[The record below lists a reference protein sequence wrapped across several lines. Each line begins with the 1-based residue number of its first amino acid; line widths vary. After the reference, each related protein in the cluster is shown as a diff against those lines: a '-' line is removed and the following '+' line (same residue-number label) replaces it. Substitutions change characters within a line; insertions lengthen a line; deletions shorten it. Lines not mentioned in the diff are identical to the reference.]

1 MDRTVPK
8 GAALLL
14 VFIYETETKKKAP
27 ECYEVIFGHRQ
38 KALPKALTSMT
49 LGEVQEAQRTWKT
62 KAWAAKFNSTVAS
75 SAAGAPQFMEK
86 TLADLIVE
94 LRLRLTQ
101 IFDGDLQDR
110 LGYHL
115 LKRRG
120 YEEFM
125 AGRMS
130 RIQFGRRLAQE
141 WASFP
146 VLADTQGQKRSVTR
160 GQSFYAG
167 DGVNKALVSPQ
178 MVEAVLDRALQLGN
192 DVAPEETV
200 APIIV
205 ETPVVADPGELEKS
219 PAKSKTVW
227 TWALTAIGTGVS
239 AVGSF
244 LGGLDWRVQLFISAA
259 IVGFAVYGIKRRFDL
274 AKAVRDLNAEFGT

>member
-14 VFIYETETKKKAP
+14 VFVYETETKKKVPA
-27 ECYEVIFGHRQ
+27 CYDVIFGHRQ
-38 KALPKALTSMT
+38 NALPKPLTSMT
-49 LGEVQEAQRTWKT
+49 LGEVQAAQRTWRT
-62 KAWAAKFNSTVAS
+62 KAWAAKFNSTTAS
-75 SAAGAPQFMEK
+75 SAAGAAQFMEK

-101 IFDGDLQDR
+101 LFDGDLQDR

-125 AGRMS
+125 AGKMS
-130 RIQFGRRLAQE
+130 RTEFGKRLSQE

-146 VLADTQGQKRSVTR
+146 VLADTQGQKRRVTR
-160 GQSFYAG
+160 GQSYYAG

-178 MVEAVLDRALQLGN
+178 MVEAVLDRVRQLGN
-192 DVAPEETV
+192 DVVPEETV
-200 APIIV
+200 APVIV

-219 PAKSKTVW
+219 PAKSKTVL
-227 TWALTAIGTGVS
+227 TWALTALGTGVT
-239 AVGSF
+239 AAGSF